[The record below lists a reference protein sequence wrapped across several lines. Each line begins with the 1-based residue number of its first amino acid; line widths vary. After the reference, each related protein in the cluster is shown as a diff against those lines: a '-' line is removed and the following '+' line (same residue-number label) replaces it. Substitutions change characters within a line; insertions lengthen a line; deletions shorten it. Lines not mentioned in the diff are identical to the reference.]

1 MRPIRSPLATQLDD
15 DFLSRLRDED
25 LLVSSEM
32 QAALDVC
39 RNPQYR
45 PAPTPRELAPQLERL
60 APDAESA
67 CDPNHPLTL
76 LFGDEFLPAGPAPET
91 LLHECVAF
99 DLGRDIVRRDEPPLP
114 AIGTSRGSTI
124 PRIP

>member
-39 RNPQYR
+39 RNPQDR
-45 PAPTPRELAPQLERL
+45 TAPTPRELAPQLEQL

-67 CDPNHPLTL
+67 GELKFPLTL
-76 LFGDEFLPAGPAPET
+76 LFGDEFLPASHDPKH
-91 LLHECVAF
+91 LL
-99 DLGRDIVRRDEPPLP
+99 DEQV
-114 AIGTSRGSTI
+114 T
-124 PRIP
+124 

>member
-1 MRPIRSPLATQLDD
+1 MRSRASVSWWARSFSTAADRSSVSCPPFPRPSMRPIRSPLATQLDD

-39 RNPQYR
+39 RNPQDR
-45 PAPTPRELAPQLERL
+45 TAPTPRELAPQLERL

-67 CDPNHPLTL
+67 GDPNHPLTL
-76 LFGDEFLPAGPAPET
+76 L
-91 LLHECVAF
+91 
-99 DLGRDIVRRDEPPLP
+99 
-114 AIGTSRGSTI
+114 
-124 PRIP
+124 